1 VGRHTVAPHGGAL
14 VDLVVQ
20 RSRRAE
26 LRDSALAWPSWR
38 LTPRQLCDLELLAT
52 GGFSPLRGFLGSDDY
67 AAVCESMRLADG
79 TLWPI
84 PITLDL
90 PESVVRAAERSG
102 TLALR
107 DREGAMVA
115 AFHLTQAW
123 QPDLRAEAAAVFGT
137 TNEAHPS
144 VEYLLHRT
152 NPWYAA
158 GELEV
163 LEPFSHPDFPELRRT
178 PAQLRSEF
186 ERIGWKRVV
195 AFNTRNPMHRVHLEL
210 TVRGARE
217 ADAKLLIHPVV
228 GLTQPGDIDAYTRV
242 RCYQALLP
250 SYPAGTTMLS
260 LLPLAMRMGGPREAL
275 WHTLIRKNHGA
286 THFIVGRDH
295 AGPRPDRTGVPFY
308 HPYAAQELLERHE
321 AELGVQVVRFRK
333 MVYLATADTYVEEHE
348 APVGLPV
355 LQISGTDL
363 RARLAQGAELPE
375 WFTVPAVARELRRR
389 HRARAD
395 QGFTVFLTG
404 LSGSG
409 KSTIANSLVA
419 KLRDLM
425 DRSVSLL
432 DGDEVR
438 QRLSSE
444 LGFSRE
450 DRDRHVLR
458 IGYVA
463 SEITRS
469 GGVAVCAPIAP
480 YEATRAEVRRLVEA
494 GGGFLLVHVD
504 TPLAVCEERDRKGLY
519 AKARA
524 GLVPQFTGVSDPY
537 EEPTDADVVVNT
549 STQTPDEASQ
559 RIIEQLQSMGYLSST
574 QTAARA
580 PLQPPHATQG
590 SYQSVSG

>member
-1 VGRHTVAPHGGAL
+1 
-14 VDLVVQ
+14 
-20 RSRRAE
+20 
-26 LRDSALAWPSWR
+26 
-38 LTPRQLCDLELLAT
+38 
-52 GGFSPLRGFLGSDDY
+52 
-67 AAVCESMRLADG
+67 
-79 TLWPI
+79 
-84 PITLDL
+84 
-90 PESVVRAAERSG
+90 
-102 TLALR
+102 
-107 DREGAMVA
+107 
-115 AFHLTQAW
+115 
-123 QPDLRAEAAAVFGT
+123 
-137 TNEAHPS
+137 
-144 VEYLLHRT
+144 
-152 NPWYAA
+152 
-158 GELEV
+158 
-163 LEPFSHPDFPELRRT
+163 
-178 PAQLRSEF
+178 
-186 ERIGWKRVV
+186 
-195 AFNTRNPMHRVHLEL
+195 
-210 TVRGARE
+210 
-217 ADAKLLIHPVV
+217 
-228 GLTQPGDIDAYTRV
+228 
-242 RCYQALLP
+242 
-250 SYPAGTTMLS
+250 MLS

-580 PLQPPHATQG
+580 QLQPPHATQG